1 MRNVIF
7 RERRDNVNS
16 RATSKASATKASA
29 TKASATKAI
38 FELCEIENKME
49 DDCAICAKLETRWR
63 PCG

>member
-29 TKASATKAI
+29 TKAI
-38 FELCEIENKME
+38 FELCEIENKM
-49 DDCAICAKLETRWR
+49 AAV
-63 PCG
+63 